1 MTNRRELMTL
11 LGAAVSW
18 PLAAPA
24 QQSAMPVIGFLHQG
38 SAAANGKAVGAFLR
52 GLQDAGYADGLNVRL
67 EFRWADG
74 RYERLDALAAELV
87 RLRPA
92 VIAAALLPAAQAAR
106 AATSSIPI
114 VFISGSDPVETGLV
128 ASVGRPIGNVTGVSL
143 FSVPL
148 ISKRL
153 ELLHELV
160 PGETAIAVLVNP
172 KNPNAES
179 SRRAIEDAARII
191 GLKVA
196 LIGAADEREIESA
209 FPIIAQRRLKAAIMS
224 ADGFFASRREQLV
237 MLAARHA
244 IPTMHFQRQFV
255 DAGGLISYGADT
267 PTMYQ
272 QAGTYVGRI
281 LKGATPADLPVVQ
294 PIKLELVINL
304 KTARA
309 HGLQIPP
316 ELLARADEVIE

>member
-143 FSVPL
+143 FSVP
-148 ISKRL
+148 
-153 ELLHELV
+153 
-160 PGETAIAVLVNP
+160 
-172 KNPNAES
+172 
-179 SRRAIEDAARII
+179 RAAAR
-191 GLKVA
+191 A
-196 LIGAADEREIESA
+196 GARRNRHRCPREPEESQCRIE
-209 FPIIAQRRLKAAIMS
+209 PTGNRRRRP
-224 ADGFFASRREQLV
+224 DHWTESRPYR
-237 MLAARHA
+237 R
-244 IPTMHFQRQFV
+244 R
-255 DAGGLISYGADT
+255 
-267 PTMYQ
+267 
-272 QAGTYVGRI
+272 R
-281 LKGATPADLPVVQ
+281 
-294 PIKLELVINL
+294 
-304 KTARA
+304 
-309 HGLQIPP
+309 
-316 ELLARADEVIE
+316 